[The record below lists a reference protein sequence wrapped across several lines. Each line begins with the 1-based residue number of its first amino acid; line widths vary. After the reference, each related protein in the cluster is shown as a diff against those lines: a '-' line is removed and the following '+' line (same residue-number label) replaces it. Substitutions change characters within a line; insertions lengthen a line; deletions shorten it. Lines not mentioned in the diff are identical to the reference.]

1 MSALSK
7 IGLVQLSEEEQ
18 AAQDAKAAARAAEGG
33 GDAPPESA
41 DDIERLLRET
51 REMLGN
57 VDEPAAPPAP
67 PAPPPRA
74 AAPRAAP
81 PRPAPP
87 RPTSDG
93 PPPPP
98 PPPVDGVAA
107 AGFTGDRPLDAI
119 YAESGIPESP
129 FPAEKMLKVLAGL
142 RAMPTE
148 TRKAAILAMD
158 AADDDWTIDDAILDA
173 ERKTRALETAK
184 LNLSTSLQQTEEQA
198 TAELVAQDEY
208 QEQATSEI
216 RRQIAEMESLL
227 QEELG
232 KVATEKATIQA
243 NLQATRDAASREA
256 ARYDQ
261 TIVELG
267 EIASTFGNG

>member
-7 IGLVQLSEEEQ
+7 IGLVELSDEEKVAQ
-18 AAQDAKAAARAAEGG
+18 AARVEASAPA
-33 GDAPPESA
+33 DAPPESA

-51 REMLGN
+51 RQMLGN
-57 VDEPAAPPAP
+57 VDEPAASPPAP
-67 PAPPPRA
+67 TPAPPPPR
-74 AAPRAAP
+74 RAAP
-81 PRPAPP
+81 PRPAPTA
-87 RPTSDG
+87 RPTANDG

-107 AGFTGDRPLDAI
+107 TEFAGDRPLASI

-173 ERKTRALETAK
+173 QRKTRALETAR
-184 LNLSTSLQQTEEQA
+184 LNLNTSLQTAEEQA
-198 TAELVAQDEY
+198 ATEQAAQDEY
-208 QEQATSEI
+208 QEQATAEI
-216 RRQIAEMESLL
+216 RRQIAELEVLL
-227 QEELG
+227 QEEVS
-232 KVATEKATIQA
+232 KVATEKATIHA
-243 NLQATRDAASREA
+243 NLQATRDAAAREA
-256 ARYDQ
+256 ARFDQ
-261 TIVELG
+261 TILDLG
-267 EIASTFGNG
+267 EIARTFGNG